1 MFLFS
6 KQKNINNAHDASS
19 ASQISTTWG
28 WSEKSGWS
36 FFEFKTPFL
45 NIFWYKNTKKHPK
58 NLNKLIYQFKTL
70 INWLKNYITW
80 ASSHLLFHARW
91 KRKIITIYL
100 NCSLWMEFLDTKLDH
115 LIVRI
120 VTIANFFCFISFF
133 DEFFFL
139 SYPKIKKINQINF
152 IIKIKIIVNL
162 GLTISF
168 FCVLHVSTLY
178 FNLVWSS

>member
-6 KQKNINNAHDASS
+6 KQKNINNTYDASS

-45 NIFWYKNTKKHPK
+45 NIFWHKNTKKHPK

-70 INWLKNYITW
+70 INWFKKYITLAW
-80 ASSHLLFHARW
+80 SAFSCKMKEKNHHHIS
-91 KRKIITIYL
+91 Y
-100 NCSLWMEFLDTKLDH
+100 CSLWMEFLDTKLDH

-120 VTIANFFCFISFF
+120 VTIAKCFCFISFF

-162 GLTISF
+162 ELTISF
-168 FCVLHVSTLY
+168 FCVLHVTTLY